1 MLCKLWK
8 ISPSLFKSCLF
19 IMLDTFFGTGFR
31 KLIRLQVD
39 GHTLLF
45 FSGPTPNFETF
56 CVSFSEMVQVGLPP
70 KTTTSRGKTNS
81 RTLHLPEGLL
91 EEDTFLFWGSPGNPE
106 IIKEY
111 HQSDLPKT
119 RGETH
124 RNYGAKF
131 GSLITHNLASGKR

>member
-1 MLCKLWK
+1 M
-8 ISPSLFKSCLF
+8 F
-19 IMLDTFFGTGFR
+19 IHYVRHFFWGGLPEINQITSGWP
-31 KLIRLQVD
+31 
-39 GHTLLF
+39 HSAF

-124 RNYGAKF
+124 RNDGAKF